1 MSERCSAEH
10 IFAGEMGI
18 KNNGK
23 ASSTKSTVSRYSEHI
38 TRILHERVLEEFPKT
53 RQAPM
58 SLGPQD
64 RVRVW
69 FDRKTAP
76 GSSPAAQLVEFLRAA
91 HVARHAR
98 NEVRPKPL
106 FRVGRSG
113 REVGTMGLIL
123 RRDEWPG

>member
-106 FRVGRSG
+106 FRVGLCG
-113 REVGTMGLIL
+113 HDGADFAE
-123 RRDEWPG
+123 E